1 MSEKYDLNPYMSQ
14 LPLLDYMQ
22 TQIILNEINKG
33 NVLSDHDLNILM
45 HTSRMKAQQIIDLR
59 YELLKMELNNKI
71 DELKNQEAYNFVEQ
85 QNDEVLKQFTPEK
98 IKELQDKREAEVKQ
112 NQYNG
117 FAR

>member
-33 NVLSDHDLNILM
+33 NVLSDHDLNILI

-71 DELKNQEAYNFVEQ
+71 DEYNFAEQ

-98 IKELQDKREAEVKQ
+98 IKELQAKREVEVKQ